1 MCVPKSIVCVAE
13 NNPAMRFLRWLD
25 RSLARLEDLLIIVM
39 VATIAGILSLGV
51 VLRYVF
57 NDPLTWAE
65 EFVITLF
72 VWAVMLGVP
81 SALRSRMHIRIDVVI
96 LRLSASARR
105 LVGAVACLAG
115 LAIMCTAVYAGYAHT
130 AGVWN
135 SRTPMLG
142 FSMGWLFLAM
152 PVGFAL
158 TLFHGSMMLI
168 EEGPE
173 RVFQN
178 ATETVI
184 DSAPV

>member
-1 MCVPKSIVCVAE
+1 MG
-13 NNPAMRFLRWLD
+13 FLRSLD
-25 RSLARLEDLLIIVM
+25 RRLAQLEDLLIMAM
-39 VATIAGILSLGV
+39 VATIASLLGLGV

-57 NDPLTWAE
+57 NNPLTWGE
-65 EFVITLF
+65 EFVVTLF
-72 VWAVMLGVP
+72 VWSVMLGVP
-81 SALRSRMHIRIDVVI
+81 SALRSRMHIRIDVMI
-96 LRLSASARR
+96 LRLSNAARR
-105 LVGAVACLAG
+105 IVGVIACLAG
-115 LAIMCTAVYAGYAHT
+115 LVIMGAAVYAGYAHT

-135 SRTPMLG
+135 SQTPMLG
-142 FSMGWLFLAM
+142 FSMGWIFLAM

-158 TLFHGSMMLI
+158 TLFHGSMMLM

>member
-1 MCVPKSIVCVAE
+1 ME
-13 NNPAMRFLRWLD
+13 FLRSLD
-25 RSLARLEDLLIIVM
+25 RRLAQLEDLLIMAM
-39 VATIAGILSLGV
+39 VATIASLLGLGV

-57 NDPLTWAE
+57 NNPLTWAE
-65 EFVITLF
+65 EFVVTLF
-72 VWAVMLGVP
+72 VWSVMLGVP
-81 SALRSRMHIRIDVVI
+81 SALRSRMHIRIDVMI
-96 LRLSASARR
+96 LRLSNAARR
-105 LVGAVACLAG
+105 VVGVIACLAG
-115 LAIMCTAVYAGYAHT
+115 LVIMCAAVYAGYAHT

-135 SRTPMLG
+135 SQTPMLG
-142 FSMGWLFLAM
+142 FSMGWIFLAM